1 MLSPDNA
8 WPRVGL
14 GCASLGS
21 PSLSDRE
28 AETVIER
35 AVHCGIRFFD
45 VAPLYG
51 GGLAEARLGRVLRQ
65 LPRDEFILCTKT
77 GVTRPFGQPPIP
89 PGGTRRREADVWDY
103 SPRATRASVAR
114 SLERLQIDRLDVVH
128 LHDVEEHLEQCLQAY
143 HALIELRAQ
152 GLLSAIGIGSNF
164 VAPVRELIDRETF
177 DAFLLA
183 GCYTLLEQNGA
194 GLLDQARA
202 RGIRA
207 VVGGVF
213 NSGILAAWPQDRP
226 TFGYRAA
233 DASMMRRTGQIAAVC
248 ERHGVPIA
256 AAALQFV
263 QAHPSVATMLLGP
276 ASVDELDANL
286 AALRHPIPDALWQE
300 LAAASL
306 IAAEC
311 PTPRAP
317 HHAPQA
323 IAHDG
328 ARIGSR

>member
-1 MLSPDNA
+1 MLAPDHA

-28 AETVIER
+28 AEAVIER
-35 AVHCGIRFFD
+35 AVDRGIRFFD

-51 GGLAEARLGRVLRQ
+51 GGLAEARLGRVLRA
-65 LPRDEFILCTKT
+65 LPRDHFILCTKT
-77 GVTRPFGQPPIP
+77 GVTRPYGQPPIP

-103 SPRATRASVAR
+103 SPQATRASVAR
-114 SLERLQIDRLDVVH
+114 SLERLQVDRIDVVH
-128 LHDVEEHLEQCLQAY
+128 LHDVEDHAEQCLEAY
-143 HALIELRAQ
+143 HALAELRA
-152 GLLSAIGIGSNF
+152 GGMLGAIGIGSNF
-164 VAPVRELIDRETF
+164 VAPVRELIAREAF
-177 DAFLLA
+177 DAFLIA
-183 GCYTLLEQNGA
+183 GCYTLLEQSGA
-194 GLLDQARA
+194 CLLDEARA

-233 DASMMRRTGQIAAVC
+233 DESVARRTGQIAAVC

-263 QAHPSVATMLLGP
+263 HAHPGVATTLLGP

-286 AALRHPIPDALWQE
+286 AALSHPIPDALWE
-300 LAAASL
+300 DLAASSL
-306 IAAEC
+306 IAPGC
-311 PTPRAP
+311 PTP
-317 HHAPQA
+317 HASSHLLQS
-323 IAHDG
+323 IAHT
-328 ARIGSR
+328 APIGSA